1 MPILSPDKEGK
12 TALEKLYTYLE
23 EFGRKRE
30 GFRIETWMRFSED
43 NPEVWGATADEWR
56 SMGVDMAMLYPMW
69 EIKGVDGQ
77 IEILRKFKEVAHS

>member
-1 MPILSPDKEGK
+1 M
-12 TALEKLYTYLE
+12 YTYLE

-30 GFRIETWMRFSED
+30 GFGIEVWMRFSED

-56 SMGVDMAMLYPMW
+56 SMDVDMAMLYPMW

-77 IEILRKFKEVAHS
+77 IEILSKFKEVAHS